1 MRKFVALSVA
11 PIMAASIAL
20 AGPADAAT
28 TATTSGLQLPD
39 LTQIVNCTI
48 GLVEQLL
55 FTGRP
60 APDCF
65 GVP

>member
-1 MRKFVALSVA
+1 MRKLVALAVA
-11 PIMAASIAL
+11 PVVAGSIAL
-20 AGPADAAT
+20 APAADAAT
-28 TATTSGLQLPD
+28 ATSSSLQLPD
-39 LTQIVNCTI
+39 VTQIVNCTI

>member
-1 MRKFVALSVA
+1 MRKVVALSVA
-11 PIMAASIAL
+11 PVMAASIAL
-20 AGPADAAT
+20 AAPADAAP
-28 TATTSGLQLPD
+28 TAASGLQLPN
-39 LTQIVNCTI
+39 LVQIVDCTV